1 VSPRH
6 IESVFSASASLI
18 KGSFKMDAAQKFAGK
33 FEFLEHTADV
43 YIRAYGK
50 TMEEAYANSA
60 LALFEVMTDTDKIA
74 QTKEEKLQVEA
85 EDQYA
90 LLYNWL
96 EALLVKFE
104 TENMLYSK
112 FQITNWEET
121 TEIFRF
127 EAKIWGEEFDAQ
139 KHPQKVAV
147 KAVTYHRMVIIR
159 EKDRVVLEFI
169 LDI

>member
-1 VSPRH
+1 MSKP
-6 IESVFSASASLI
+6 
-18 KGSFKMDAAQKFAGK
+18 DKFAEK

-43 YIRAYGK
+43 YVSAHGK
-50 TMEEAYANSA
+50 TMEEAYENAA
-60 LALFEVMTDTDKIA
+60 LSMFETITDTDKVSPA
-74 QTKEEKLQVEA
+74 QEDSLEVEA

-96 EALLVKFE
+96 EALLVKSE
-104 TENMLYSK
+104 TLEMLYSK
-112 FQITNWEET
+112 FQITSWKET
-121 TEIFRF
+121 ADIFKIK
-127 EAKIWGEEFDAQ
+127 AKIWGEKFDSQ

-159 EKDRVVLEFI
+159 ETDRVILEFI